1 MIVFPPLNFNN
12 LFFLLHYSSFIDR
25 EDANLLT
32 EEGKMLQEVQRV
44 DMVQGDMDDY
54 ISRLHG
60 ILDRKTHLITML
72 QDKIE
77 SVRSRLAPS
86 F

>member
-1 MIVFPPLNFNN
+1 VIVIPPRDFNK
-12 LFFLLHYSSFIDR
+12 LFFLLHYSSFIFR

-32 EEGKMLQEVQRV
+32 EEGKMLQDVQRD
-44 DMVQGDMDDY
+44 DMVQVDMDDY
-54 ISRLHG
+54 ISRLHS

-72 QDKIE
+72 QDRIE
-77 SVRSRLAPS
+77 NARSRLAPS

>member
-1 MIVFPPLNFNN
+1 MIPPRDFNK
-12 LFFLLHYSSFIDR
+12 LFFLLHNSSFIFR

-32 EEGKMLQEVQRV
+32 EEGKMLQEVQRD
-44 DMVQGDMDDY
+44 DMVQVDMDDY
-54 ISRLHG
+54 ISRLHS

-72 QDKIE
+72 QDRIE
-77 SVRSRLAPS
+77 NARSRLAPS